1 MGASFR
7 SVDQV
12 LALAGCD
19 LLTISP
25 ELLQKLAESDGTVE
39 KHLDAETAK
48 RQMDIEAMIYDEP
61 KFRFDMNED
70 QMATEKLSDGI
81 RVFAHDAI
89 KLEKVIADLQGK

>member
-25 ELLQKLAESDGTVE
+25 DLLQKLAETEGSVE
-39 KHLDAETAK
+39 KHLDTETAK
-48 RQMDIEAMIYDEP
+48 RQMDIEAKIYDEP
-61 KFRFDMNED
+61 KFRFDMNDD
-70 QMATEKLSDGI
+70 QMATEKLADGI
-81 RVFAHDAI
+81 RVFAADAI
-89 KLEKVIADLQGK
+89 KLEKVIADLQAK